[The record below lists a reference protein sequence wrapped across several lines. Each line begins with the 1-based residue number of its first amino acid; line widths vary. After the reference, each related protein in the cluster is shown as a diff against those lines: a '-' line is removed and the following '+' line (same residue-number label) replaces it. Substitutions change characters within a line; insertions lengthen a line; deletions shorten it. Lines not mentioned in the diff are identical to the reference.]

1 MCLELKVQQVRCAWI
16 ILHVENQVANCRLKF
31 TAFKIKNTV
40 FVIYLKIENWNEAM
54 NWTFSDLKARSK
66 VGMKYFH
73 VKMTAVMLLLSF
85 EGAIMDLYRS

>member
-1 MCLELKVQQVRCAWI
+1 
-16 ILHVENQVANCRLKF
+16 
-31 TAFKIKNTV
+31 
-40 FVIYLKIENWNEAM
+40 M
-54 NWTFSDLKARSK
+54 NWKFSDLKARSK